1 MFSDVLSKISW
12 EETTEQ
18 IMSKTAA
25 DVKRALSSQH
35 LDIED
40 FKALISPA
48 AEPYLETMAQ
58 LSQKYTQER
67 FGKTISMFIPLYLTN
82 SCANGCI

>member
-18 IMSKTAA
+18 IMSKTDA
-25 DVKRALSSQH
+25 DVKRALSCQH
-35 LDIED
+35 PDIED

-48 AEPYLETMAQ
+48 AEPYLEIMAQ

-82 SCANGCI
+82 S